1 MNSSPIEG
9 AVCRPMKVGKEEI
22 IGCLT
27 AVEKWLTIDLESLY
41 RDQDKKLKRIESM
54 NSTVRGVH
62 TEIETRRGS
71 NRFRQL
77 VVRWDEEEIDLRVDE
92 CGQRLREGDPSIE
105 VLYNYNPYIIRGKPK
120 PNTDSKEKGR
130 GSPLTIYSLGLK
142 KGEEMIVGRR
152 LREVL
157 LTARRN

>member
-22 IGCLT
+22 IGCLA

-54 NSTVRGVH
+54 ISTVRGVH

-77 VVRWDEEEIDLRVDE
+77 IVRWDDGEINLSVDE
-92 CGQRLREGDPSIE
+92 CGRRLREGEPSIE
-105 VLYNYNPYIIRGKPK
+105 VLSNYNPYIIRERPEPDPDPGGKE
-120 PNTDSKEKGR
+120 S
-130 GSPLTIYSLGLK
+130 GSPLTVYSLGLK
-142 KGEEMIVGRR
+142 KGEELIVGRR

-157 LTARRN
+157 LDARRG